1 MCRIVTGLELR
12 MFEGGDSLQ
21 IADYVFDWG
30 KIDWLDCADG
40 GLIGCLEAGEVME
53 LLMMSDSFGSGEVH
67 NEENSIITTRD
78 VQEDPEHQVERDD
91 SGVNQTFEA
100 GGLLSNH
107 LPKNDAPRA
116 SGSATDE
123 M

>member
-1 MCRIVTGLELR
+1 M
-12 MFEGGDSLQ
+12 
-21 IADYVFDWG
+21 
-30 KIDWLDCADG
+30 
-40 GLIGCLEAGEVME
+40 ME

-78 VQEDPEHQVERDD
+78 VQEDPEHQVEKDD
-91 SGVNQTFEA
+91 SGVNQMFEA

-107 LPKNDAPRA
+107 LPENDAPRA
-116 SGSATDE
+116 SGSAAEE